1 MRLGASVTARGY
13 PGRVDLKL
21 PRVSDTLIAAA
32 MLALA
37 IIVAV
42 DQGGEPPAGA
52 HPYDAF
58 GYILLVLQVGPLA
71 YRQRYPVAV
80 LWMSM
85 VTWTV
90 ASGVG
95 YVDTPATLVV
105 FVALYGVA
113 AYMPRRLALRHGAA
127 AALWLLGWTAIGIA
141 ATDYVEPGAL
151 LASVLAVVVPMTI
164 GMVDYRRSERLTE
177 LELASQR
184 RRQAER
190 VAANDAVRAER
201 ARIARELHDVVAH
214 EMTVMTLHAEGARRR
229 AGDDPVLSE
238 ALETISDSGRKGLA
252 EMQRMIGVLRTS
264 EREAEDEAAELTGR
278 TRGAAIGPAVGDE
291 FSPVPSLATLPALVE
306 QVEEAGMPV
315 ELSIEG
321 TAHVPAG
328 VELSAYR
335 IVQESLTN
343 ALKYAGPGA
352 RARVQLTRRAGELS
366 IIVEDDGRG
375 VIAEATRSS
384 GGHGIA
390 GMRERVQQLGGTM
403 DHGPRSGGGFRVEA
417 HLPASDDQVRA
428 AAPRASTPKG
438 AK

>member
-1 MRLGASVTARGY
+1 M
-13 PGRVDLKL
+13 DLKP
-21 PRVSDTLIAAA
+21 PRIADALIAAA

-37 IIVAV
+37 VIAAV
-42 DQGGEPPAGA
+42 EQGGEPPAGA

-58 GYILLVLQVGPLA
+58 GYILLVLQVVPLA
-71 YRQRYPVAV
+71 YRQRYPIVV
-80 LWMSM
+80 LWASV
-85 VTWTV
+85 VTWTI

-95 YVDTPATLVV
+95 YVDTPAMLVV
-105 FVALYGVA
+105 FIALYGVA
-113 AYMPRRLALRHGAA
+113 AYMPRRLALQHGAA

-141 ATDYVEPGAL
+141 VTEYVRPGAL
-151 LASVLAVVVPMTI
+151 IASVLAVVVPMAI

-190 VAANDAVRAER
+190 VAATDAVRAER

-229 AGDDPVLSE
+229 AGGDPVLSE
-238 ALETISDSGRKGLA
+238 ALVTISDSGRKGLA

-278 TRGAAIGPAVGDE
+278 TREAAIGPAVGDDL
-291 FSPVPSLATLPALVE
+291 SPVPSLATLPALVQ
-306 QVEEAGMPV
+306 QVEEAGLPV
-315 ELSIEG
+315 DLSIEG

-352 RARVQLTRRAGELS
+352 RARVELKRRAGELA
-366 IIVEDDGRG
+366 IVIEDDGRG
-375 VIAEATRSS
+375 AIAEATRSS

-390 GMRERVQQLGGTM
+390 GMRERVQQLGGTI
-403 DHGPRSGGGFRVEA
+403 DHGPRTGGGFRVEA

-428 AAPRASTPKG
+428 GGPRAGMPKG
-438 AK
+438 AQ